1 MRSRAVSV
9 LLVSL
14 ALILLISGCNGA
26 SPETRASQTRTA
38 QRGTWTPT
46 PRAREPVVRI
56 DQTAGRDPDGRGV
69 SAHRGA
75 PAFDRTD
82 QQDRPGGDACGSA
95 MTDAGA
101 HRGDDHRGDGQGR
114 GSGLRRVRPLLR
126 PPERCR
132 DGPGRLPYLARCTA
146 DGRCRVGLI
155 VSRGGRESFDVWLEV
170 STGLVKLIAQANT

>member
-38 QRGTWTPT
+38 QLGTWTPT

-56 DQTAGRDPDGRGV
+56 DQTAGRDADGRGV

-75 PAFDRTD
+75 PAVDRTD
-82 QQDRPGGDACGSA
+82 PQDRPGGDACGSA
-95 MTDAGA
+95 MLDPELTEELITAA
-101 HRGDDHRGDGQGR
+101 MAKAEARVCV
-114 GSGLRRVRPLLR
+114 GSD
-126 PPERCR
+126 RCYA
-132 DGPGRLPYLARCTA
+132 LPSDVETARARCTA